1 MQLAAVYIS
10 VLLIWSTTPLGIV
23 WSSESVSPSLALL
36 LRMSIALVLGSVIIK
51 LAKIQ
56 LSWDKQACRFYSL
69 SAIGVAGGMV
79 FTYLAARTI
88 PSGMISLIFG
98 IAPLLSGLFSQK
110 ILAEK
115 PFSLSKKGALLV
127 SFVGLFIVCYG
138 KLFTNTATAS
148 ISLFDLACIF
158 MAVTLFSLSGVLIK
172 SVKINMHPV
181 ASTVGTLAVS
191 FPFFLAAWLILDG
204 NFVVP
209 EFSSKSMYSIIYLG
223 VFGSLFGFVGYFYI
237 LKRLSASTVSLVTL
251 VTPVVAIILGN
262 QLNNEM
268 VTDSLIIGSM
278 FILFGL
284 FLFFFGHRAV
294 WLYEVN
300 LWK

>member
-1 MQLAAVYIS
+1 MQLAAVYIA

-36 LRMSIALVLGSVIIK
+36 LRMSIALVIGSVIIK
-51 LAKIQ
+51 LAKIP
-56 LSWDKQACRFYSL
+56 LPCNKQAFRFYSL

-115 PFSLSKKGALLV
+115 PFSLSKKGALMI
-127 SFVGLFIVCYG
+127 SFIGLFIVCYD
-138 KLFTNTATAS
+138 KLFTNTVTAP
-148 ISLFDLACIF
+148 INPFDLAYILV
-158 MAVTLFSLSGVLIK
+158 AVTLFSLSGVLIK

-191 FPFFLAAWLILDG
+191 LPFFLVVWLILDG
-204 NFVVP
+204 TFMLP
-209 EFSSKSMYSIIYLG
+209 EFASKSMWSIVYLG
-223 VFGSLFGFVGYFYI
+223 VAGSLLGFIGYFYI

-251 VTPVVAIILGN
+251 ITPVVAIILGS
-262 QLNNEM
+262 QLNGEI
-268 VTDSLIIGSM
+268 VTNSLIIGSA
-278 FILFGL
+278 FIMFGL

-294 WLYEVN
+294 WLFGVN
-300 LWK
+300 TWK

>member
-1 MQLAAVYIS
+1 MQLAAVYIT

-51 LAKIQ
+51 LAKIP
-56 LSWDKQACRFYSL
+56 LPWNRQACRFYSL
-69 SAIGVAGGMV
+69 SAIGVAGGMI
-79 FTYLAARTI
+79 FTYLAARSI

-115 PFSLSKKGALLV
+115 PFSLSKKFALMI
-127 SFVGLFIVCYG
+127 SFIGLFIVCYD
-138 KLFTNTATAS
+138 KLFSNIAIAS
-148 ISLFDLACIF
+148 ISPFDLAYILV
-158 MAVTLFSLSGVLIK
+158 AVTLFSLSGVLIK

-191 FPFFLAAWLILDG
+191 LPFFLVVWLLLDG
-204 NFVVP
+204 TFMLPVFP
-209 EFSSKSMYSIIYLG
+209 SKSLYSIIYLG
-223 VFGSLFGFVGYFYI
+223 VFGSLLGFVGYFYI

-251 VTPVVAIILGN
+251 ITPVVAIILGS
-262 QLNNEM
+262 QLNGEI
-268 VTDSLIIGSM
+268 VTDSLIIGST

-284 FLFFFGHRAV
+284 FLFFFGYRAV
-294 WLYEVN
+294 WLFEIN
-300 LWK
+300 TWK

>member
-1 MQLAAVYIS
+1 MQLAAVYIA

-51 LAKIQ
+51 LAKIP
-56 LSWDKQACRFYSL
+56 LLWNKNACRFYSL

-79 FTYLAARTI
+79 FTYMGARTI

-115 PFSLSKKGALLV
+115 PFSLCKKGALTV
-127 SFVGLFIVCYG
+127 SFIGLFIVCYG

-148 ISLFDLACIF
+148 ISPLDLVCILI
-158 MAVTLFSLSGVLIK
+158 AVTLFSLSGVLIK

-181 ASTVGTLAVS
+181 ASTVGTLAIS
-191 FPFFLAAWLILDG
+191 LPFFIAAWLILDG
-204 NFVVP
+204 NFVLP
-209 EFSSKSMYSIIYLG
+209 ELQSRAMYSIIYLG
-223 VFGSLFGFVGYFYI
+223 VLGSLFGFVGYFYI

-251 VTPVVAIILGN
+251 VTPVVAIILGS
-262 QLNNEM
+262 QLNGEI
-268 VTDSLIIGSM
+268 VTDSLIIGSS

-294 WLYEVN
+294 WVFEVN
-300 LWK
+300 IGK